1 MLYSGIRIIIGI
13 LLSPIDKSGKYLKIV
28 FFTGILYMERVAKRF
43 SEWIIILA
51 VCGLGI
57 VSLGW
62 WFTYDPT
69 TRFLM
74 FIPGMDGG
82 SSLAETD
89 AAFIEIGEFSRIFD
103 GIPADL
109 PGAWARFRGAQA
121 DNIYTSDIDLSDNWG
136 DEGPEI
142 LWKVE
147 LGEGHAAPA
156 VMNGRV
162 YVLDYDEERKADAL
176 RCFSLADGREI
187 WRRWYTVH
195 VKRNHGMSR
204 TIPAVNERY
213 AVTIGP
219 RCHVMCVDSEYGSLK
234 WGLDLQREFG
244 TKVPLW
250 YAAQC
255 PLIDGNIAVIAPCG
269 DNVLMIG
276 VDCETG
282 KVVWETP
289 NHHGWEMSH
298 SSIMPM
304 TLNGKRMYVYFA
316 IGGIAGVSAE
326 EDDRGTLLWETT
338 AWSPLVVAPSP
349 VILGDGRIFLTAG
362 YGAGS
367 MMLKVTEKDGVY
379 TVKSLYEL
387 RPRDGL
393 ACEQHT
399 PVLYKGHLFGVLPK
413 DAGEFRNELIC
424 FHPDGKIVWT
434 SGKTNK
440 FGLGPFMI
448 ADDKLFILSDDGIL
462 TMAEADTEE
471 FIPLARAKV
480 LNGRDSWGPLA
491 IAGGRMLLR
500 DSKQMVCI
508 DVAARR

>member
-1 MLYSGIRIIIGI
+1 
-13 LLSPIDKSGKYLKIV
+13 
-28 FFTGILYMERVAKRF
+28 MERIKIERVSKWLSVWIPNSYRVI
-43 SEWIIILA
+43 SWIIILA
-51 VCGLGI
+51 VCGFGI
-57 VSLGW
+57 MSFSW
-62 WFTYDPT
+62 WFTHDPT
-69 TRFLM
+69 SHFLV

-82 SSLAETD
+82 SSIKKTIVEM
-89 AAFIEIGEFSRIFD
+89 IKIGEFSRLFD

-109 PGAWARFRGAQA
+109 PGSWTRFRGSQA
-121 DNIYTSDIDLSDNWG
+121 DNISTEDIDLADHWA

-156 VMNGRV
+156 VLNGRV
-162 YVLDYDEERKADAL
+162 YVLDYDEQRKADAL

-213 AVTIGP
+213 VVTIGP
-219 RCHVMCVDSEYGSLK
+219 RCHVMCEDSENGSFK
-234 WGLDLQREFG
+234 WGLDLEGEFG

-250 YAAQC
+250 YAGQC
-255 PLIDGNIAVIAPCG
+255 PLIDGDIAVIAPCG
-269 DNVLMIG
+269 DKALIIG

-282 KVVWETP
+282 RVLWETP
-289 NHHGWEMSH
+289 NPHGWEMSH

-304 TLNGKRMYVYFA
+304 TLNGKRMYVYCA
-316 IGGIAGVSAE
+316 IGGVVGVSAE
-326 EDDRGTLLWETT
+326 EHDRGALLWETT
-338 AWSPLVVAPSP
+338 LWSPKVVAPSP
-349 VILGDGRIFLTAG
+349 VILADGRIFLTAG
-362 YGAGS
+362 YGSGS
-367 MMLKVTEKDGVY
+367 MMLKVTEKNGVY
-379 TVKSLYEL
+379 AVKSLYEL
-387 RPRDGL
+387 RPQDGL
-393 ACEQHT
+393 ACEQQT

-413 DAGEFRNELIC
+413 DAGSLRNQFIC
-424 FHPDGKIVWT
+424 FHPDGKIIWT
-434 SGKTNK
+434 SGKTNR

-448 ADDKLFILSDDGIL
+448 ADDKFFILGDDGVL
-462 TMAEADTEE
+462 TMAAANTEK

-480 LNGRDSWGPLA
+480 LYGRDPWGPLS

-508 DVAARR
+508 DVASRK